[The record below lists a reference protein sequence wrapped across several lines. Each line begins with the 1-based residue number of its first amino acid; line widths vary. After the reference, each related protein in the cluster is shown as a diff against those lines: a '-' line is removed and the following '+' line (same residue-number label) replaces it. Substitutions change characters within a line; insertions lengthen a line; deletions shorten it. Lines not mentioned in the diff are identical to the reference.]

1 MIQFIIPTV
10 NYEKKSSGLENVN
23 DSKAF
28 IEYSNDMD
36 PIYKDIEEYNPNKER
51 KMLIAFVDMITDIVS
66 ELIITERAERILNI
80 YFVFI
85 TQSYFAVPKNIKLN
99 SKHYFIM
106 NVPNKWEPHQIAF
119 NYSSDIDFKY
129 FMNLY
134 IKCTPKQNFL
144 LVIHPTLAPDN
155 TLCFRKNLLERI

>member
-1 MIQFIIPTV
+1 MK
-10 NYEKKSSGLENVN
+10 KKSSGLENVN

-51 KMLIAFVDMITDIVS
+51 KMLIAFVDMIADIVS

-106 NVPNKWEPHQIAF
+106 NVPNK
-119 NYSSDIDFKY
+119 
-129 FMNLY
+129 
-134 IKCTPKQNFL
+134 
-144 LVIHPTLAPDN
+144 
-155 TLCFRKNLLERI
+155 